1 MTTAVIEN
9 TSVKLS
15 DLHVSIYYAGDN
27 SERASVMIERDVMVP
42 GVLPEIVWDTVWM
55 TQDDAE
61 RLAVALVTDLSTERK
76 HLALAIAD
84 HVCGGV
90 DLCDG
95 IADNLDQ
102 YV

>member
-1 MTTAVIEN
+1 MATTVIEN

-27 SERASVMIERDVMVP
+27 SERASVMIERDS
-42 GVLPEIVWDTVWM
+42 EIVWDTVWM

-61 RLAVALVTDLSTERK
+61 RLAVSLVTDLSTERK
-76 HLALAIAD
+76 HLAIAIAD

-90 DLCDG
+90 DLCDA

>member
-1 MTTAVIEN
+1 MATAVIEN

-27 SERASVMIERDVMVP
+27 SERASVMIERDS
-42 GVLPEIVWDTVWM
+42 EIVWDTVWM

-61 RLAVALVTDLSTERK
+61 YLAVALVTDLSTERK

-90 DLCDG
+90 DLCDA